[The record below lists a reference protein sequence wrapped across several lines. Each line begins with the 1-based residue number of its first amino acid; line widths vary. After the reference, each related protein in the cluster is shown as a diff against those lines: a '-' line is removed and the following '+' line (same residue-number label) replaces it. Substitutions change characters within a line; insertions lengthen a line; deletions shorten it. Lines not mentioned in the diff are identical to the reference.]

1 LYGGH
6 DLTTIDSTQLGAAN
20 RDPLILRVNSAD
32 CDRRE
37 LRTEYATWTGHYRSG
52 FEESSLRLCDDS
64 VRKIWVEYVPGFWN
78 RPQVHWPPGSD
89 RYYPEYFVRFRGTLV
104 GPYSYGH
111 FGVSPYELTVDSILF
126 WREPRPDDCN

>member
-20 RDPLILRVNSAD
+20 RDPLILRVNCAD

-52 FEESSLRLCDDS
+52 VEESSLRLCEDS
-64 VRKIWVEYVPGFWN
+64 VRKIWVEYVAGFWN
-78 RPQVHWPPGSD
+78 RPQVLWPPESD
-89 RYYPEYFVRFRGTLV
+89 RYHPEYFVRFRGTLV
-104 GPYSYGH
+104 GPLLLWALRRL
-111 FGVSPYELTVDSILF
+111 PIRVDG
-126 WREPRPDDCN
+126 